1 MDRQS
6 LDRHQAAQPKAGVSA
21 TKATSPWKTVFF
33 KIAKPWEEMEGVGQ
47 EIKTKEGQPVDLL
60 AEGQFITEE
69 AV

>member
-1 MDRQS
+1 
-6 LDRHQAAQPKAGVSA
+6 VSA
-21 TKATSPWKTVFF
+21 GLAVAINTGKTLVVEDLQVR
-33 KIAKPWEEMEGVGQ
+33 IEEMEEVGQ